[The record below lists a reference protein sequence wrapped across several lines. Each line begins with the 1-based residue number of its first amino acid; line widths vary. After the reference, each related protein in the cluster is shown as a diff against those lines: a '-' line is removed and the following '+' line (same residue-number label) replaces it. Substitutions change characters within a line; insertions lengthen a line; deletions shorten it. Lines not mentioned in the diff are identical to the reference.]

1 MKNKYLIA
9 IVLALCLMSGC
20 SHNETTNASDVTDTS
35 TTEVPTT
42 EVTEVPTTEVTEVPT
57 TKSSDVVTTT
67 KKDTGN
73 TTTTK
78 KKTDTT
84 KATTKKKTDTTKATT
99 TTTTVTRDYEQE
111 AYWVQEKA
119 IEYGKS
125 IGLEYDDTLDRRCAY
140 VTGWD
145 GYLKS
150 NWTKEE
156 ALDSCKEVL
165 DNLKNCTTTY
175 AGKCRAFNAIATPN
189 VWGDEG
195 WQVSICAIVG

>member
-20 SHNETTNASDVTDTS
+20 NHNETTNASDVTDTS
-35 TTEVPTT
+35 TTEVLTT
-42 EVTEVPTTEVTEVPT
+42 EVTEVPTTEVPT
-57 TKSSDVVTTT
+57 TKSNDVVTTT

-84 KATTKKKTDTTKATT
+84 KATTA
-99 TTTTVTRDYEQE
+99 TTTVTRDYEQE

-125 IGLEYDDTLDRRCAY
+125 IGLEYDDTLDRGCAY

-189 VWGDEG
+189 VFGNEG